1 MVDAK
6 FYLEFEFG
14 TFPIDKP
21 IDFDDVKI
29 SLKKVGKFAKEIQI
43 NGDLTFINRPIKY
56 GHELKRIINVFNE
69 SGDESIIYL
78 IAETAERNF
87 KWRLDFL
94 DCKTDKESF
103 FTTKIITDSS
113 KKYIEDNKNIKVD
126 VFSMWDINGNNIN
139 YMPFENVELYPKE
152 IQEQSIHTTGNESL
166 EVVST
171 AIVYDAGGD
180 NTLVPIDSIVAM
192 WNPWGALLTDQ
203 SENASEYYVPPD
215 QPYVNPGPLNNVP
228 DTYISGALSGIENFW
243 FGQETLF
250 NLKVSDLTFNFNI
263 ENAPSDI
270 GLILQIALITY
281 NNANRDNVIN
291 KEYLNLYTGYGKHHE
306 INVDFQQVIPA
317 NSRLIYEFRAYAG
330 HGYRRRPSDN
340 VEVIGGMFESS
351 RVSIFEK
358 STAKMA
364 RLYHVAQ
371 RVIKGLGL
379 NLSLD
384 SQLLFYDYF
393 NSYVTSGSHI
403 RRLLNDEFNVSFEDI
418 RKFIQSAYFGD
429 IQIHDDSVFIGRYR
443 DFYTDVEV
451 GRVEFK
457 PNVDTFEIELNKEL
471 VKNELIVE
479 FETYEKEERS
489 TLDAFHTATEWYI
502 PKRNEGKL
510 EAKINFIADGY
521 SIEYARRQ
529 GITEEPT
536 TLKDKD
542 DKIYVIDTVE
552 VGGVRRNRQTQGYN
566 SVTGIFSPSTVYN
579 LLYSVKR
586 LLINNYSERLHE
598 INLTN
603 KLPFISKNMKFIGN
617 GDLNISGF
625 GLDYVDSADILDSNL
640 PNAPIISK
648 EIYNF
653 ELNRRL
659 QFSFVM
665 KIMDDIL
672 KKRGFITFFDE
683 NIELKIYP
691 SELDYDFQT
700 GILTVKDEKKYEI

>member
-6 FYLEFEFG
+6 FYLEFESG

-21 IDFDDVKI
+21 VGFDDVKI

-43 NGDLTFINRPIKY
+43 NGDITFINRPIRY
-56 GHELKRIINVFNE
+56 GHELKRIIEVFNE
-69 SGDESIIYL
+69 SGDESVIYL
-78 IAETAERNF
+78 IAETTEKDF

-103 FTTKIITDSS
+103 FTTKIISDSS
-113 KKYIEDNKNIKVD
+113 RKYIEDNKNIKVD
-126 VFSMWDINGNNIN
+126 VFSNLDINGNNIN
-139 YMPFENVELYPKE
+139 YMPFEIVELYPKE

-171 AIVYDAGGD
+171 SIIHDVGGD
-180 NTLVPIDSIVAM
+180 NTIVPVGSIVAM
-192 WNPWGALLTDQ
+192 GNPWGALLIDQ
-203 SENASEYYVPPD
+203 SENASEYYVSPD
-215 QPYVNPGPLNNVP
+215 QFYVGTGQNQVP
-228 DTYISGALSGIENFW
+228 ETYISGALSGVENFW
-243 FGQETLF
+243 FEQETLF
-250 NLKVSDLTFNFNI
+250 NLKVSNLNLNLNI
-263 ENAPSDI
+263 INAPSDI
-270 GLILQIALITY
+270 SLVLQIALITY
-281 NNANRDNVIN
+281 DNANRDNVIN
-291 KEYLNLYTGYGKHHE
+291 KEYLNLYTGYGKNHE
-306 INVDFQQVIPA
+306 VNVDFQHLIPA
-317 NSRLIYEFRAYAG
+317 NSRLIYEFRAYSG
-330 HGYRRRPSDN
+330 SGYRRKPNDN
-340 VEVIGGMFESS
+340 VEIIGGLFESS

-364 RLYHVAQ
+364 RLYHVVQ

-384 SQLLFYDYF
+384 SQLLFHDYF

-403 RRLLNDEFNVSFEDI
+403 RRLLNNEFNVSFEDI
-418 RKFIQSAYFGD
+418 RKFIQSAFFGD
-429 IQIHDDSVFIGRYR
+429 IQIHYDTVFVGRYR
-443 DFYTDVEV
+443 DFYTDTEV

-479 FETYEKEERS
+479 FETYEKEEKS

-552 VGGVRRNRQTQGYN
+552 IGGVRRNRQTQGYN
-566 SVTGIFSPSTVYN
+566 YVTGIFSPSTVYN

-586 LLINNYSERLHE
+586 LLLDNYSERLHE

-603 KLPFISKNMKFIGN
+603 KLPFIAKNKKFIANGN
-617 GDLNISGF
+617 LNVSGF
-625 GLDYVDSADILDSNL
+625 GLNYIDNADVLESNL
-640 PNAPIISK
+640 PNAPLIDK

-659 QFSFVM
+659 RFGFIM
-665 KIMDDIL
+665 NIMDDIL

-691 SELDYDFQT
+691 DELDYDFQT
-700 GILTVKDEKKYEI
+700 GILTVKGEKKYEI

>member
-6 FYLEFEFG
+6 FYLEFNAG
-14 TFPIDKP
+14 TFQIDKP
-21 IDFDDVKI
+21 VGFDDVKI
-29 SLKKVGKFAKEIQI
+29 NLKRTGKFAKEIQI

-56 GHELKRIINVFNE
+56 GHELKRIIDVFNE
-69 SGDESIIYL
+69 SGDESVIYL
-78 IAETAERNF
+78 IAETDERNF

-94 DCKTDKESF
+94 GCKTDKESF
-103 FTTKIITDSS
+103 FTTNIITDSAR
-113 KKYIEDNKNIKVD
+113 KYIEDNKNVKVD
-126 VFSMWDINGNNIN
+126 VFSNLDINGNNIN
-139 YMPFENVELYPKE
+139 YMPFEIVELYPKE

-166 EVVST
+166 EEVST
-171 AIVYDAGGD
+171 SIIYDVGGD
-180 NTLVPIDSIVAM
+180 NTLMPGGQIVAM
-192 WNPWGALLTDQ
+192 GNPWGALLVDQ
-203 SENASEYYVPPD
+203 SENASEYYVSPE
-215 QPYVNPGPLNNVP
+215 QQYVDVGQNQVS

-250 NLKVSDLTFNFNI
+250 KLKVSNLTLNLNI
-263 ENAPSDI
+263 ENAPSDVA
-270 GLILQIALITY
+270 LILQIALITY
-281 NNANRDNVIN
+281 DNANRDNVIN
-291 KEYLNLYTGYGKHHE
+291 KEYLDLYTGYGKNHDVD
-306 INVDFQQVIPA
+306 VDFQHLVPA
-317 NSRLIYEFRAYAG
+317 NSRLIYEFRVYSGA
-330 HGYRRRPSDN
+330 GYRRKPNDN
-340 VEVIGGMFESS
+340 VEINGGVFEAS

-364 RLYHVAQ
+364 RLYHVVQ
-371 RVIKGLGL
+371 RVIKGFGL

-403 RRLLNDEFNVSFEDI
+403 RRLLNNEFNVSFEDI
-418 RKFIQSAYFGD
+418 RKFVQSAFFGD
-429 IQIHDDSVFIGRYR
+429 IQIYEDTVFVGRYR
-443 DFYTDVEV
+443 DFYTDLEV

-457 PNVDTFEIELNKEL
+457 PDVDTFEIEINKEL

-479 FETYEKEERS
+479 YETYEKEEKS

-510 EAKINFIADGY
+510 EAKINFVADGY

-542 DKIYVIDTVE
+542 EKIYVIDTVE
-552 VGGVRRNRQTQGYN
+552 IGGVRRNRQTQGYDY
-566 SVTGIFSPSTVYN
+566 VTGIFSPSTVYN

-586 LLINNYSERLHE
+586 LIIDNYSERLKE

-603 KLPFISKNMKFIGN
+603 KLPFIAKNRVFIGN
-617 GDLNISGF
+617 GDLNVSGF
-625 GLDYVDSADILDSNL
+625 GLNYVDSADILNSSL
-640 PNAPIISK
+640 PNAPIIDK

-653 ELNRRL
+653 TLNRRL
-659 QFSFVM
+659 RFSFIM
-665 KIMDDIL
+665 QIMDRVL
-672 KKRGFITFFDE
+672 KKKGFITFYDE

-700 GILTVKDEKKYEI
+700 GILTVKGEKKYEI

>member
-6 FYLEFEFG
+6 FYLEFNAG
-14 TFPIDKP
+14 TFQIDKP
-21 IDFDDVKI
+21 VGFDDVKI
-29 SLKKVGKFAKEIQI
+29 NLKRTGKFAKEIQI

-56 GHELKRIINVFNE
+56 GHELKRIIDVFNE
-69 SGDESIIYL
+69 SGDESVIYL
-78 IAETAERNF
+78 IAETDERNF

-94 DCKTDKESF
+94 GCKTDKESF
-103 FTTKIITDSS
+103 FTTNIITDSAR
-113 KKYIEDNKNIKVD
+113 KYIEDNKNVKVD
-126 VFSMWDINGNNIN
+126 VFSNLDINGNNIN
-139 YMPFENVELYPKE
+139 YMPFEIVELYPKE

-166 EVVST
+166 EEVST
-171 AIVYDAGGD
+171 SIIYDVGGD
-180 NTLVPIDSIVAM
+180 NTLMPGGQIVAM
-192 WNPWGALLTDQ
+192 GNPWGALLVDQ
-203 SENASEYYVPPD
+203 SENASEYYVSPE
-215 QPYVNPGPLNNVP
+215 QQYVDVGQNQVS

-250 NLKVSDLTFNFNI
+250 KLKVSNLTLNLNI
-263 ENAPSDI
+263 ENAPSDVA
-270 GLILQIALITY
+270 LILQIALITY
-281 NNANRDNVIN
+281 DNANRDNVIN
-291 KEYLNLYTGYGKHHE
+291 KEYLDLYTGYGKNHDVD
-306 INVDFQQVIPA
+306 VDFQHLVPA
-317 NSRLIYEFRAYAG
+317 NSRLIYEFRVYSGA
-330 HGYRRRPSDN
+330 GYRRKPNDN
-340 VEVIGGMFESS
+340 VEINGGVFEAS

-364 RLYHVAQ
+364 RLYHVVQ
-371 RVIKGLGL
+371 RVIKGFGL

-403 RRLLNDEFNVSFEDI
+403 RRLLNNEFNVSFEDI
-418 RKFIQSAYFGD
+418 RKFVQSAFFGD
-429 IQIHDDSVFIGRYR
+429 IQIYEDTVFVGRYR
-443 DFYTDVEV
+443 DFYTDLEV

-457 PNVDTFEIELNKEL
+457 PDVDTFEIEINKEL

-479 FETYEKEERS
+479 YETYEKEEKS

-510 EAKINFIADGY
+510 EAKINFVADGY

-542 DKIYVIDTVE
+542 EKIYVIDTVE
-552 VGGVRRNRQTQGYN
+552 IGGVRRNRQTQGYDY
-566 SVTGIFSPSTVYN
+566 VTGIFSPSTVYN

-586 LLINNYSERLHE
+586 LIIDNYSERLKE

-603 KLPFISKNMKFIGN
+603 KLPFIAKNRVFIGN

-625 GLDYVDSADILDSNL
+625 GLNYVDSTDILNSSL
-640 PNAPIISK
+640 PNAPIIDK

-659 QFSFVM
+659 RFSFVM

-691 SELDYDFQT
+691 SELYYDFQT
-700 GILTVKDEKKYEI
+700 GILTVKGEKKYEI